1 MRDKTEHEKEKQM
14 IDSRHIAERLGV
26 RHSSFFNCILQ
37 YRHKFEE
44 FGMLYIRN
52 DRNERFALLSEAQ
65 ALFLRINVLL
75 FLI

>member
-1 MRDKTEHEKEKQM
+1 MRGKKEGENERHM
-14 IDSRHIAERLGV
+14 IDSRQIAERLGV
-26 RHSSFFNCILQ
+26 RHSSFFRLILK

-44 FGMLYIRN
+44 FGRLYIRN
-52 DRNERFALLSEAQ
+52 EDKERFALLSESQ